1 MYKESNSK
9 HSMIAD
15 NLSDSFIGARF
26 GITDSDIMS
35 FKFYWLN
42 SLYRMAIHMM
52 VKIKNASIVVNL
64 LISDTLIMLL
74 WEVSLGKWLK
84 VRESSKARL
93 KYKLKKSN

>member
-35 FKFYWLN
+35 FKFY
-42 SLYRMAIHMM
+42 
-52 VKIKNASIVVNL
+52 
-64 LISDTLIMLL
+64 
-74 WEVSLGKWLK
+74 
-84 VRESSKARL
+84 
-93 KYKLKKSN
+93 